1 MIRLENKTIMDPLPT
16 NAQVHVMSKGLKNP
30 IKCSDRVLNDVPTV
44 RTACLNILTG
54 LEWS

>member
-1 MIRLENKTIMDPLPT
+1 MDPLPT
-16 NAQVHVMSKGLKNP
+16 NAQVHVMSKGLKKP
-30 IKCSDRVLNDVPTV
+30 HKMLSDRVLNDVPTV